1 MAAASELP
9 TPIKTTINR
18 TLSMVQVLTGA
29 VEAIQTVEDKNRL
42 LETMELMKRSVE
54 DERREYEE
62 MGAALDADR
71 KEQLG
76 FALRAMAQQV
86 DILNDCMERLRRRN
100 FVDAMAALQVSD
112 A

>member
-1 MAAASELP
+1 MAEASGLP
-9 TPIKTTINR
+9 APIKTAIDR
-18 TLSMVQVLTGA
+18 TLSMVQVLTSA
-29 VEAIQTVEDKNRL
+29 VEAIQTNEDRNRL
-42 LETMELMKRSVE
+42 LETMAQMKRSVE
-54 DERREYEE
+54 DERRDYEE

-76 FALRAMAQQV
+76 FALKAMAQQI